1 MPRRIRVR
9 EAGEEPR
16 AGGADERRQWLS
28 QWKKRAI
35 EQLPTD
41 TPRPLKVQL
50 RADVDRA
57 LGHFRPG
64 DDEEEVRD
72 VVESAVEDTLKRL
85 ATMAADQHHQVSK
98 KTLLVLAPVFLN
110 IALSK
115 HDRRRVAEMLNQPES
130 SKAVLTARLKRY
142 LTRQLRGDEEH
153 GDVQGL
159 VDVWVARRLAK
170 QRPAARKT
178 SRIPLCRWA

>member
-72 VVESAVEDTLKRL
+72 VVESAVDDTLKRL

-110 IALSK
+110 IALSNHQPMSPPTLEAAAHLPK
-115 HDRRRVAEMLNQPES
+115 VNISWLYARSPTNAMSHIKRAKCLRCDQDELLTWVRPFRRGG
-130 SKAVLTARLKRY
+130 
-142 LTRQLRGDEEH
+142 RG
-153 GDVQGL
+153 
-159 VDVWVARRLAK
+159 
-170 QRPAARKT
+170 
-178 SRIPLCRWA
+178 